1 MIMRIKVKQ
10 QETLGVLSDHC
21 NIYILLADQVYCLI
35 SMELDKAIVKT
46 KVT

>member
-21 NIYILLADQVYCLI
+21 NISISLADQVYCLV
-35 SMELDKAIVKT
+35 SMDIDKAIVKT
-46 KVT
+46 EVI